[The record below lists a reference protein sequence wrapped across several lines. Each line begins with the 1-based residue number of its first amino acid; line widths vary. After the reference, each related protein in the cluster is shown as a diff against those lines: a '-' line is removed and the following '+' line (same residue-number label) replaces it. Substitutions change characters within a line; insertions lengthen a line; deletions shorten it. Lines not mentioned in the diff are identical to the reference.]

1 MPSDRDL
8 APAGAWRFIILLGVI
23 SLFSDMTYEGARSI
37 SGPFLGTLKA
47 SALVVG
53 VVAGLGEFLGYTLR
67 LGSGYLADRLGRYWL
82 ITFAGYAL
90 NLLAVPLSG
99 PGGQLGNCRG
109 AAAGGAYRQGHPYP
123 GPGRHAVPRH
133 RRGGAGLGLRLP

>member
-1 MPSDRDL
+1 MKS
-8 APAGAWRFIILLGVI
+8 AAWRFIILVGVV

-37 SGPFLGTLKA
+37 SGPFLGELKA

-67 LGSGYLADRLGRYWL
+67 LASGYLADRLGRYWP
-82 ITFAGYAL
+82 IIFAGYSPEPPGRA
-90 NLLAVPLSG
+90 APG

-109 AAAGGAYRQGHPYP
+109 APGGWSGWARPSAPRP
-123 GPGRHAVPRH
+123 GTPCSPT
-133 RRGGAGLGLRLP
+133 P